1 MNEVLENLDIQ
12 AADIIVDGT
21 INGGGH
27 SLEIVKQLSSSGIL
41 VGIDQD
47 ATGLA
52 VSERLL
58 RDVPPQV
65 NLIHDNFRN
74 IDQIIANL
82 GINSVDKILL
92 DLGWSS
98 NQFENPDRGFSFM
111 HDGPLLMTLS
121 ENPET
126 VVFTA
131 YDIVNDW
138 SPESII
144 DILEGYGEEKYAW
157 HIAQAIVKSREI
169 SPISSTLQLADII
182 KNAVPAKYRN
192 AAIHPATKS
201 FQAFRIAVNDEMGA
215 LHEVLEKGYELLSPG
230 GRFVVISFH
239 SIEDRI
245 VKRFFKQ
252 KKIEKLAE
260 LLTKK
265 PIIAADTE
273 LQENKRARS
282 AKLRV
287 LIKK

>member
-92 DLGWSS
+92 S
-98 NQFENPDRGFSFM
+98 NFFSVSNVS
-111 HDGPLLMTLS
+111 L
-121 ENPET
+121 
-126 VVFTA
+126 
-131 YDIVNDW
+131 
-138 SPESII
+138 
-144 DILEGYGEEKYAW
+144 
-157 HIAQAIVKSREI
+157 
-169 SPISSTLQLADII
+169 
-182 KNAVPAKYRN
+182 
-192 AAIHPATKS
+192 
-201 FQAFRIAVNDEMGA
+201 
-215 LHEVLEKGYELLSPG
+215 
-230 GRFVVISFH
+230 
-239 SIEDRI
+239 
-245 VKRFFKQ
+245 
-252 KKIEKLAE
+252 
-260 LLTKK
+260 
-265 PIIAADTE
+265 
-273 LQENKRARS
+273 
-282 AKLRV
+282 
-287 LIKK
+287 